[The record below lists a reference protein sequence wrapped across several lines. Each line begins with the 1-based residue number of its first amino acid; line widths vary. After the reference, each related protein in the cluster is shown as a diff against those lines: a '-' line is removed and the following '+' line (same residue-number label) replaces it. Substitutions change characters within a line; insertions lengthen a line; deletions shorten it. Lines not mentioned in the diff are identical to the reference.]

1 MTAQEIISEMESIGF
16 TEESIKEKK
25 PLYSGLVYLATY
37 FYARGVEETVKLF
50 SDNDLRD

>member
-1 MTAQEIISEMESIGF
+1 MNVVDIVKEMEDIGF

-37 FYARGVEETVKLF
+37 FYARGVEETTKIF
-50 SDNDLRD
+50 TDFKT